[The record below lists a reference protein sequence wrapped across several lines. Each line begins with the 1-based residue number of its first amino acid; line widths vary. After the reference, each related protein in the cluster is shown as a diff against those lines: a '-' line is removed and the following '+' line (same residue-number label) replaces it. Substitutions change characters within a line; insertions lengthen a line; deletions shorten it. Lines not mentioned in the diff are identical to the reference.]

1 MPRARRRPEYKSFVR
16 KEGEDSFSCLETF
29 PLSAATLVAMEHT
42 LVQKAQSITKSQIAK
57 ENYKKK
63 TSQHSSAVASL
74 VSQSGVVAVM
84 WLAKEGER

>member
-1 MPRARRRPEYKSFVR
+1 
-16 KEGEDSFSCLETF
+16 
-29 PLSAATLVAMEHT
+29 MEHT

-63 TSQHSSAVASL
+63 TSQHSSAMASL